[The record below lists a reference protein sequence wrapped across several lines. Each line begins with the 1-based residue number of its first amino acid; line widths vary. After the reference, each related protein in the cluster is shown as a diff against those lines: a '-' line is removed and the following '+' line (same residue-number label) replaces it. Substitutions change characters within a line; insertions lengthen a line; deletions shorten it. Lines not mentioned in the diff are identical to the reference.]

1 MESSKSQNKKT
12 DIKANAV
19 IYEVNLTVDVDVI
32 EPFDLWLHQHTE
44 EMLAIPGFISAST
57 SVPDVED
64 ETQKYRCVQYR
75 LSDQK
80 ALDNYLKNH
89 AEAMRA
95 KALEQFEGHFTAKRR
110 VLSVA
115 EAALAKQGVCAN
127 CEAEL
132 IGRFCN
138 VCGQREEPRVPTLG
152 SVTSEFTNEVFVVES
167 KLWRSFY
174 LLLFKPGELTAAYLT
189 GKRQKYMSPIRLYLL
204 FSITAFAFLAF
215 LNSNG
220 ELDIQFET
228 APEAEVS
235 QDHAELARPSSRIDD
250 LDFNSGFLSDEVN
263 QQVEARIKKT
273 LHSIKADLQAGDR
286 QAVIDKFVGPLPKVL
301 FLFLPLVALLFKL
314 LYLGSGRYYV
324 EHLIY
329 LLHNHAFL
337 FAVMVVTGVISEI
350 VNAWP
355 GIEIIVALGLLATFS
370 FYAYRYFRQIIIQ
383 QYSDSRVKPFLTLLL
398 LIVILALV
406 FQSTITNGIAT
417 LSDLLWFIYVPFYL
431 YYSLRVVYLRSRL
444 ATTLSLL
451 VISIMY
457 MMLLMIVLV
466 SSAVMVGFTYT

>member
-1 MESSKSQNKKT
+1 MELNLSQNTKPSSEVS
-12 DIKANAV
+12 AV

-32 EPFDLWLHQHTE
+32 ERFDLWLHQHTE

-64 ETQKYRCVQYR
+64 EAQKYRCVQYR

-80 ALDNYLKNH
+80 ALDNYFEHH

-95 KALEQFEGHFTAKRR
+95 KALEQFDGHFTAKRR

-167 KLWRSFY
+167 KLWRSFH
-174 LLLFKPGELTAAYLT
+174 LLLFKPGELTAAYLS

-220 ELDIQFET
+220 DLDIQIET
-228 APEAEVS
+228 AAEAEVN
-235 QDHAELARPSSRIDD
+235 QDHAKFARSSSRIDE
-250 LDFNSGFLSDEVN
+250 LDFNSGFFSDQIN

-273 LHSIKADLQAGDR
+273 LRSIQADLQAGDG
-286 QAVIDKFVGPLPKVL
+286 QAVIDKFVEPLPKVL
-301 FLFLPLVALLFKL
+301 FIFLPLVALLFKL

-337 FAVMVVTGVISEI
+337 FAVLVVTGVISEI
-350 VNAWP
+350 VRVWP
-355 GIEIIVALGLLATFS
+355 GTDIIIAMGLLATFS

-383 QYSDSRVKPFLTLLL
+383 QYSNSRVKPFLTLLL

-406 FQSTITNGIAT
+406 FESTISNGIAT

-431 YYSLRVVYLRSRL
+431 YCSLKVVYLRSRL
-444 ATTLSLL
+444 ATVLSLL
-451 VISIMY
+451 GISIMY
-457 MMLLMIVLV
+457 LVLLMITLM
-466 SSAVMVGFTYT
+466 SSAVMVGFNYT